1 MRNGLAIAGA
11 TASTYDLP
19 AASAADA
26 GTYTVKVTGPV
37 GSVTSPGAALS
48 VLSPFVFT
56 TQPLGAVASTA
67 VTAGSSRILSVVVSG
82 TGPFTYQ
89 WRKDGVAIAGATQAT
104 YSIPAQN
111 VAGSASYDVVVA
123 GPVSTS
129 SSNLVR
135 VDNCVP
141 VSVAQHPV
149 SVARALGQPA
159 EFMVTAG
166 GTGPFTYQWMKN
178 GVAIAGATTATYAID
193 SVQATSAAGY
203 SVKITGPVGSIISSA
218 ASLVIHVTP
227 SIVTQPVALYKG
239 AGQSATFAVTAAGTG
254 PFTYQWSKDGNS
266 IAGANAASLA
276 LPSVSAADVGRYS
289 VSVSNAVG
297 AVLSQEAELQLVTG
311 PVISAQPVSQGYV
324 PKVAQTYRVRYFGF
338 TAGPEGWSVTT
349 TAQGFTQNWGQPGWY
364 WNAYLDEIP
373 ANPLAANLEGGFGG
387 SVVSPW
393 ISLVGVTNPEL
404 HFVCMSS
411 QTGASAVPGTLSIQA
426 SADGVNWTTL
436 FTKTN
441 DSAMAAHSA
450 SLAAYA
456 GTGCYLRAS
465 TTSSCDAYLDEVEVW
480 GYGLPVNSANL
491 SVAASGGGLAYQWY
505 KDGVPIAGATT
516 ATYAVADV
524 YAPGAVGGYS
534 VKVSNAAGSVN
545 STAAVVAIKPSI
557 STQPVGLNKLNGQSA
572 SFSVVAA
579 GTGPFTYQ
587 WHRNGS
593 AIPGATGAT
602 HVIAS
607 ASAQTSG
614 SYHVVVT
621 NAVGQVASQAATL
634 SVTLPPTI
642 TAQPI
647 SYTVPVETETIAA
660 DTSFDFETGLQG
672 WTASAGPG
680 NQSAATW
687 VHAVSTGA
695 GSPLKGLYCDNN
707 SSSSVVRYITSPR
720 ISLADIT
727 APYVSYVSGYTAYT
741 ATRQGNLQVEASAD
755 GINWDYLYPVT
766 APDYGSPFTARA
778 PGTTYSSLSQY
789 AGGDVYLRFRA
800 TGPSTGFWLD
810 DVVVAGYKY
819 PSGKSVTFSVAAT
832 GEGNAYQ
839 WFKDGVALP
848 GATASSYKVV
858 DCRLAASLGSYTVK
872 VANVAGS
879 VTSAAAVLTTP
890 LPVVTGQ
897 PQSYSGSWPSNYPE
911 VVLRNGFDLGP
922 EGWGPVG
929 AGYPGWLW
937 NDQRFEDGGNAAASS
952 LEGNGYV
959 RSPLISLAGVSNPS
973 VTFDISA
980 YQGVCTL
987 EASLDG
993 VAWSTLFTLD
1003 GFVPPGGK
1011 TKTVSLSA
1019 YAGRSIYLRFYS
1031 PATGA
1036 ALVDNV
1042 VVSGFSRAHTMTASV
1057 AGVGCSYQWFRNGV
1071 AIAGATS
1078 ASYRVADV
1086 ALAASAGSYT
1096 VRVTNSAG
1104 SALSNAAV
1112 IPAFSAP
1119 VIVSQPASLSVAGA
1133 TSTGYTLKNYTF
1145 NAGAEGWTYGSNGA
1159 NMSYYNW
1166 GWDSQTGGITDRLLG
1181 SAYASNTDTYTQ
1193 SPWISFLGASSPL
1206 LSFTAYHEL
1215 YPDSLDVLEVQASAD
1230 GLYWSTLRS
1239 IYGNGNGVYNV
1250 SLAGYQFAGG
1260 CYLRYRLRTSPLF
1273 NAWGV
1278 MIYDTVV
1285 TGSAVTPGQSAGFSV
1300 ALASSAGCSFQWF
1313 KNNVAIPGATGATYY
1328 IPNAYSSDAGVYKV
1342 VVTNPAGSVTS
1353 SSATLTV
1360 R

>member
-1 MRNGLAIAGA
+1 NLPTAPIELTAGGARALSVAATGVPAPTYQWRKNGVNIPGAIGAAYVALAGTAEGSNTYDVVITNSAGSATSAAATIRTNVPVTVASAPAARNVVAGASASFSVTAAGTGPFTYQWLKNGLAIAGA
-11 TASTYDLP
+11 TASTYDI
-19 AASAADA
+19 ASATAADA
-26 GTYTVKVTGPV
+26 GIYSVRVTGPV
-37 GSVTSPGAALS
+37 GPVTSVGATLS

-67 VTAGSSRILSVVVSG
+67 VTAGSSKILSVVVSG

-89 WRKDGVAIAGATQAT
+89 WRKDGVAIAGATQST

-159 EFMVTAG
+159 EFTVTAG

-505 KDGVPIAGATT
+505 KDGVPIAGATS

-557 STQPVGLNKLNGQSA
+557 GTQPVGLNKLNGQAA

-642 TAQPI
+642 TAQPQAVTLVRRQ
-647 SYTVPVETETIAA
+647 SQGTLAR
-660 DTSFDFETGLQG
+660 FDFNSGEQG
-672 WTASAGPG
+672 WTYGALPDDLSSTPWSFGWDDLAETDGLVSCENDSGRYGHQFARSP
-680 NQSAATW
+680 W
-687 VHAVSTGA
+687 VSLIGA
-695 GSPLKGLYCDNN
+695 
-707 SSSSVVRYITSPR
+707 SSVQ
-720 ISLADIT
+720 LAFSANT
-727 APYVSYVSGYTAYT
+727 FGPAGK
-741 ATRQGNLQVEASAD
+741 NLTIEASAD
-755 GINWDYLYPVT
+755 GVNWTILK
-766 APDYGSPFTARA
+766 SNC
-778 PGTTYSSLSQY
+778 PGYNEPGYQSSYSVSLAAF
-789 AGGDVYLRFRA
+789 AGKGCYLRARLL
-800 TGPSTGFWLD
+800 GPSGTAGMVDNLVITGYGYPLAN
-810 DVVVAGYKY
+810 VVFSATAT
-819 PSGKSVTFSVAAT
+819 SSVPCT
-832 GEGNAYQ
+832 YQ
-839 WFKDGVALP
+839 W
-848 GATASSYKVV
+848 Y
-858 DCRLAASLGSYTVK
+858 
-872 VANVAGS
+872 
-879 VTSAAAVLTTP
+879 
-890 LPVVTGQ
+890 
-897 PQSYSGSWPSNYPE
+897 
-911 VVLRNGFDLGP
+911 RNG
-922 EGWGPVG
+922 
-929 AGYPGWLW
+929 
-937 NDQRFEDGGNAAASS
+937 
-952 LEGNGYV
+952 
-959 RSPLISLAGVSNPS
+959 I
-973 VTFDISA
+973 
-980 YQGVCTL
+980 
-987 EASLDG
+987 
-993 VAWSTLFTLD
+993 
-1003 GFVPPGGK
+1003 
-1011 TKTVSLSA
+1011 
-1019 YAGRSIYLRFYS
+1019 
-1031 PATGA
+1031 
-1036 ALVDNV
+1036 
-1042 VVSGFSRAHTMTASV
+1042 
-1057 AGVGCSYQWFRNGV
+1057 
-1071 AIAGATS
+1071 AIAGATASTYTPPDPYASSAAGAVTSSAASLIQVDPPTITSQPAAQVVS
-1078 ASYRVADV
+1078 ASY
-1086 ALAASAGSYT
+1086 
-1096 VRVTNSAG
+1096 
-1104 SALSNAAV
+1104 
-1112 IPAFSAP
+1112 SAP
-1119 VIVSQPASLSVAGA
+1119 ITAA
-1133 TSTGYTLKNYTF
+1133 NYTF
-1145 NAGAEGWTYGSNGA
+1145 DGGPSGWVYGSYSGNQ
-1159 NMSYYNW
+1159 SPYHW
-1166 GWDSQTGGITDRLLG
+1166 DWDSSTSSITDRLLG
-1181 SAYASNTDTYTQ
+1181 STYSSYTDTYTQ
-1193 SPWISFLGASSPL
+1193 SPWINLSNSAFSSL
-1206 LSFTAYHEL
+1206 TFNSYWSL
-1215 YPDSLDVLEVQASAD
+1215 YPDSLDTFFVQAS
-1230 GLYWSTLRS
+1230 S
-1239 IYGNGNGVYNV
+1239 NGVNWTTLSTFQGSGNRSTTV
-1250 SLAGYQFAGG
+1250 SLAAYDLYG
-1260 CYLRYRLRTSPLF
+1260 CYLRFGLYSSPLY
-1273 NAWGV
+1273 NGYGINV
-1278 MIYDTVV
+1278 YDVKV
-1285 TGSAVTPGQSAGFSV
+1285 TGATLLPGGAASFSV
-1300 ALASSAGCSFQWF
+1300 AVASSTSCSYQWF
-1313 KNNVAIPGATGATYY
+1313 KDGSPINGANASTYSIPYT
-1328 IPNAYSSDAGVYKV
+1328 YSSDAGYYSVRI
-1342 VVTNPAGSVTS
+1342 TNSAGSVTS
-1353 SSATLTV
+1353 SAARLSFK
-1360 R
+1360 